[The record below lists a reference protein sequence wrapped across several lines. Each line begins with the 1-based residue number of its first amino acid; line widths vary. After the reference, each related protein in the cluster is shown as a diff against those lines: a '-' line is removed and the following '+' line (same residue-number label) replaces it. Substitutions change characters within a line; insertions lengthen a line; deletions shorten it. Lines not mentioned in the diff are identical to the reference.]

1 MIIGGKNVPALV
13 MIVVAGIGQK
23 VRNKRGAAPPWATGG
38 KILLGLDFLLHL
50 FNIF

>member
-23 VRNKRGAAPPWATGG
+23 VRNKRGAAPAWATGG
-38 KILLGLDFLLHL
+38 KILGLDYLLHL

>member
-13 MIVVAGIGQK
+13 MIVVAGFGQK
-23 VRNKRGAAPPWATGG
+23 VRNKRGAAPVWATGN
-38 KILLGLDFLLHL
+38 KILGLDFLLHL